1 MQAPPLIDVY
11 PSAQEVHPFEAGTVD
26 VFPAAQSEQLVARLP
41 EYVPVPQGL
50 QVCAAEL
57 AANFP
62 AVQSLHS
69 SAPASSV
76 DVPGSQL

>member
-11 PSAQEVHPFEAGTVD
+11 PSAQEVHPFEAGSVD

-41 EYVPVPQGL
+41 EYVPTPQGL
-50 QVCAAEL
+50 QLVDAAP

-62 AVQSLHS
+62 APQSLHV
-69 SAPASSV
+69 SAPAASV